1 MEIKMAN
8 DRADFADE
16 VRNKAWFS
24 SDTRMALD
32 GKAVTVIL
40 QKQGKAEREDLS
52 QVEVIQA
59 GHMMEPFIA
68 RIAEDKLGYPLAKAD
83 WTGTHPTEPWMQSH
97 FDYVKEVRGGYIPYE
112 IKNYNLNRM
121 NKFSDDPL
129 ILPDADRGQLIQEAI
144 CLNASEAHLCVLFG
158 GQYFRHYEMVVTD
171 EMKLDLTKQMAVYWG
186 HVVAGTTPDPQ
197 TVQECKLVYPQS
209 NPDVTVMADREIEN
223 MAAMLRR
230 TKEQIKQLEDAE
242 EELTA
247 ALQKRMQRAEQL
259 VTIDGTIL
267 ATWKASKGSKRFDPK
282 VFQQAMP
289 EMYEKFCFE
298 QPGSRRFL
306 IK

>member
-1 MEIKMAN
+1 MAN
-8 DRADFADE
+8 AREDFDDA

-52 QVEVIQA
+52 QVEVVQA

-83 WTGTHPTEPWMQSH
+83 WTGVHPSEPWMQSH
-97 FDYVKEVRGGYIPYE
+97 FDYVKEIKGGYIPYE

-158 GQYFRHYEMVVTD
+158 GQYFRHYEMTVTD
-171 EMKLDLTKQMAVYWG
+171 EMKEELTKQMAVFWG

-197 TVQECKLVYPQS
+197 TVQECKLVYAQQT
-209 NPDVTVMADREIEN
+209 NGVAWADRE
-223 MAAMLRR
+223 A
-230 TKEQIKQLEDAE
+230 EQIAAQLKLTKQRIKELEEAE
-242 EELTA
+242 EAMTV
-247 ALQKRMQRAEQL
+247 ALQNRMRSSGEL
-259 VTIDGTIL
+259 VTMDGNIL

-282 VFQQAMP
+282 LFQQAMP

-306 IK
+306 VK